1 LTLSGWIATL
11 VREEVFMAQ
20 PAFPLSPEDAG
31 RTWPVQG
38 QWTYDDYLRL
48 PDDGRRY
55 EVIHGLLYVTPAPNY
70 DHQFSVSQSF
80 RLLGNFVHEGRLGI
94 VLTSPF
100 DVRLPGIAS
109 PVQPDLVFFRTGN
122 QPRKGAGSFEG
133 VPDLVV
139 EVLSP
144 ATRRLDQDV
153 KLAAYRDAGVPEYWL
168 IDPRMEWVLVY
179 LLSADRRRY
188 VEHARGNKGDV
199 IASAVLPGFRLA
211 VSDLFLAG

>member
-1 LTLSGWIATL
+1 
-11 VREEVFMAQ
+11 MAQ
-20 PAFPLSPEDAG
+20 PAIPLRFLEDDG
-31 RTWPVQG
+31 PIWPPQG

-55 EVIHGLLYVTPAPNY
+55 EVIRGYLYVAPAPNY

-80 RLLGNFVHEGRLGI
+80 RLFSSFVHENRLGI

-133 VPDLVV
+133 VPDLIV

-168 IDPRMEWVLVY
+168 VDPRTESVVIHA
-179 LLSADRRRY
+179 LSTDRKRY
-188 VEHARGNKGDV
+188 VERVQGKKGDV
-199 IASAVLPGFRLA
+199 IASAVLPGFQVE
-211 VSDLFLAG
+211 VSELFLEG